1 VLVDPA
7 VWLSLVGKLA
17 TARKVDIGTLATS
30 DYFQSNEP
38 DTLYSILLEQ
48 PILGT
53 LSRSPPP

>member
-1 VLVDPA
+1 MLVDPA

-38 DTLYSILLEQ
+38 DACTPYC
-48 PILGT
+48 
-53 LSRSPPP
+53 